1 MTTGEDREMFEEIVG
16 GFAAGTIIPYLGPGV
31 FQTHTGFP
39 VGPAAL
45 ADWLCHKI
53 AVPGRIR
60 GNLTAVAQYIEN
72 FKHRKTL
79 THLTNEAFT
88 PETAPAP
95 AHRLL
100 SALPCLP
107 LVVDTWYDGTT
118 ARALMDSGEQGRTVC
133 QIAGVSRSEHPND
146 WVRYTGCGDSPEAAE
161 MADTVLYKPHGSVH
175 PEPNFLI
182 SDADYVEVLTEI
194 DIQTPIPPVV
204 QRLRTE
210 RHFLFLGCRFNQQL
224 DRIFAR
230 QIMKRSSDRH
240 WAIFDEETTKK
251 EARFLA
257 VQHIAPIRVG
267 LREFI
272 EELTSRLAVVS
283 KATEEPVP
291 CKSA

>member
-1 MTTGEDREMFEEIVG
+1 MTTGRDRDMFEEI
-16 GFAAGTIIPYLGPGV
+16 AAGLVEGTIIPYLGPGV
-31 FQTHTGFP
+31 FQTQAGVP
-39 VGPAAL
+39 VGPSEL

-79 THLTNEAFT
+79 THLMNEAFT
-88 PETAPAP
+88 PETVPAP

-100 SALPCLP
+100 SALPRLR

-118 ARALMDSGEQGRTVC
+118 ALALMGSGEQGRTVC
-133 QIAGVSRSEHPND
+133 QITGVSRSEHPND
-146 WVRYTGCGDSPEAAE
+146 WVRYAGGGASIEA
-161 MADTVLYKPHGSVH
+161 ADTVLYKPHGSVY
-175 PEPNFLI
+175 PEPNFLV

-204 QRLRTE
+204 QRLRTGS
-210 RHFLFLGCRFNQQL
+210 HFLFLGCRFNQQL

-240 WAIFDEETTKK
+240 WAVLDGELSKK
-251 EARFLA
+251 EAQFLA
-257 VQHIAPIRVG
+257 VQGILPIRKE
-267 LREFI
+267 LQEFI
-272 EELTSRLAVVS
+272 GELAGRWPVVS
-283 KATEEPVP
+283 HTGGETVS
-291 CKSA
+291 CKSV